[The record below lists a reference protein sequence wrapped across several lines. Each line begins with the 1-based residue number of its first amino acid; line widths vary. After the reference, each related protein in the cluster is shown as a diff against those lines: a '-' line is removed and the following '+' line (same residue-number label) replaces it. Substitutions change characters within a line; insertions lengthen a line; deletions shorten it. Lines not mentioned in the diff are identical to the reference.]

1 MAATADRVHVHL
13 FPESTSVVLII
24 APGEQPPEEGSI
36 GREKF
41 RTCDDDGRRRPG
53 RTTSVTRTALS
64 RSRAAPYGPHRA
76 GLATVTGRRRLSSA
90 VTMLSDHH
98 LQPQSA

>member
-1 MAATADRVHVHL
+1 MGSAFGTPGIRAARGWLAGMGINERSNDGFGQRQRR
-13 FPESTSVVLII
+13 
-24 APGEQPPEEGSI
+24 A
-36 GREKF
+36 KF